1 MTDVLYFYVSL
12 FCVQRSLFQRLP
24 AGVNYLLEFLAGWYA
39 VPVGLLLTVLIYWF
53 VGATSTDRLANQR
66 VVLRGLMAALIAWVL
81 TVLVELVWL
90 LVLRGPQWKEIV
102 SGWACWQGVPSAC
115 PAAAIGFALGA
126 TLWRRS
132 WRWGMGCIL
141 VTSPWVAAQ
150 VFVGSYYPLDV
161 VVGTAIGIGLAW
173 WLSSMAWLDRPLDLL
188 IRLARR
194 FMLA

>member
-126 TLWRRS
+126 TLWRRN